1 MSAASQNAE
10 LKAIY
15 IAFCSFG
22 KGKPEKIMDGKT
34 FRKALK
40 DSKIESAKKGISSTT
55 IDLVFAKVKAKG
67 TRKIDFLTFCKG
79 LEEIAKRG
87 KTTVDAL
94 VKKIIAKGG
103 PTARGTKAA
112 NVRLARKDQFCGIA
126 TRGGPSTVDSSP
138 NAMGLGDLLDRSS
151 CDIRGRK
158 IENVCRVPYHTRYM
172 FSQGGIPVLA
182 PPTQKCAEAPTQP
195 SDEPPTRTPAES
207 PSQKATDPDSNSLVI
222 FGAGCL
228 IVGLVV
234 TCKLMYKLRRQVPT
248 NPLVG

>member
-1 MSAASQNAE
+1 MGKMSAASQNAE

-103 PTARGTKAA
+103 PTARGTRAA
-112 NVRLARKDQFCGIA
+112 MSDWPAR
-126 TRGGPSTVDSSP
+126 TSTAV
-138 NAMGLGDLLDRSS
+138 
-151 CDIRGRK
+151 
-158 IENVCRVPYHTRYM
+158 
-172 FSQGGIPVLA
+172 
-182 PPTQKCAEAPTQP
+182 
-195 SDEPPTRTPAES
+195 
-207 PSQKATDPDSNSLVI
+207 SL
-222 FGAGCL
+222 
-228 IVGLVV
+228 
-234 TCKLMYKLRRQVPT
+234 PE
-248 NPLVG
+248 